1 MLADTGTS
9 KGSAVPEQIPAH
21 GAELPASLV
30 SGPGSRVSP
39 LLLSRVQ
46 QAGGVPG
53 SPSAAAAH
61 GKVPS
66 ERGTSSKAAST
77 RERKGL
83 PFVLGTIM
91 AIAHV
96 SSTKGLRPAWELLRT
111 IRLEKGGAT
120 GGDALINTDHR
131 D

>member
-1 MLADTGTS
+1 M
-9 KGSAVPEQIPAH
+9 PEHIPGH
-21 GAELPASLV
+21 GAELPAISV
-30 SGPGSRVSP
+30 SGPESRASP
-39 LLLSRVQ
+39 LLLSLAQ

-61 GKVPS
+61 CKAPS
-66 ERGTSSKAAST
+66 ARGTSSKAACS

-83 PFVLGTIM
+83 PFVTGTIM

-96 SSTKGLRPAWELLRT
+96 SSTQGLRPAWELLRT
-111 IRLEKGGAT
+111 MRLGKGGAT